1 MTERDDAKLDA
12 FICFLAGVATICIVL
27 WAFWWAGQ
35 PSVMH

>member
-1 MTERDDAKLDA
+1 MSDRGEKQLDA